1 VASQPH
7 LQNETQQQDQKH
19 QQTETKN
26 QKHTQP
32 FFFKKKKKVSDQ
44 ATKYENM
51 IEKEKLKQPRRFLEK
66 PKSAKKEVA
75 ERSLK
80 EGCMLKLRT
89 GSGGVCYSVGKLP
102 LILIRCSC
110 STHHVLRFLSI

>member
-1 VASQPH
+1 
-7 LQNETQQQDQKH
+7 
-19 QQTETKN
+19 
-26 QKHTQP
+26 
-32 FFFKKKKKVSDQ
+32 
-44 ATKYENM
+44 M
-51 IEKEKLKQPRRFLEK
+51 IEKEKLKQPLRFLEK